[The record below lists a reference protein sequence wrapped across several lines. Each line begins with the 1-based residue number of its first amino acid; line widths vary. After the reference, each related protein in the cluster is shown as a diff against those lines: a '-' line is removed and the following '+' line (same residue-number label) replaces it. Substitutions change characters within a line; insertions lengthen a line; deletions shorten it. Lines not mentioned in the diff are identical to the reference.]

1 MHLLRPVSRTW
12 SNALFDSEAVKELL
26 AHSDISNR
34 DKVLICLAAK
44 PIKPMKTVELK
55 GIAISS
61 GLRAAA
67 KWNISDYLSKAKGL
81 AIRTASGWELTAGGK
96 AHIAS
101 VAGPLLPSVSV
112 LVVSSLKKQLALIP
126 SDATRSFVEEAVKC
140 LEAKLYRAAIVTSW
154 VGAISV
160 LYDEITRA
168 HLDAFNAEAVRRDP
182 KWRTAK
188 STDDLARM
196 KEFDFLQILV
206 GISIIGKS
214 VKDELEVC
222 LKLRNGC
229 GHPNSL
235 VVGEH
240 KASAH
245 VETLIQNVFTK
256 F

>member
-1 MHLLRPVSRTW
+1 M
-12 SNALFDSEAVKELL
+12 FDGEAIKELL
-26 AHSDISNR
+26 ARSDISNR
-34 DKVLICLAAK
+34 DKVLICLAIE
-44 PIKPMKTVELK
+44 PIAPKKTADIREV
-55 GIAISS
+55 AVSS
-61 GLRAAA
+61 GLRVAA
-67 KWNISDYLSKAKGL
+67 KWNVSDYLSKAKTL
-81 AIRTASGWELTAGGK
+81 AIRTASGWQLTAGGK

-112 LVVSSLKKQLALIP
+112 LVVSGLRKQLPSIP
-126 SDATRSFVEEAVKC
+126 TDITRAFVEEAVKC
-140 LEAKLYRAAIVTSW
+140 LEAKLYRAAIITSW

-160 LYDEITRA
+160 LYDEVA
-168 HLDAFNAEAVRRDP
+168 HSHLSAFNAEATRRDP
-182 KWRTAK
+182 KWRPAK
-188 STDDLARM
+188 STDDLARI

-245 VETLIQNVFTK
+245 VETLIQNVFAK